1 MLFGLRTPLRT
12 VFSLP
17 SNTPDVGGYEVEE
30 DDDSPKLQ
38 SIWQQML
45 ANRKANMLLLSR
57 VFRRGRDDEET
68 ESDAEPEGQCVQTVA
83 VAPSGCAEPLE
94 AMLVG
99 PSAISGAPGPAVAEA
114 AMGFGNWRHLG
125 TAPMPARM
133 LDTGTTTPGSV
144 ATAEERS
151 DEHTNVATE
160 DLDEDD
166 DFETVLI
173 EAQVTMDD
181 GSVRTLVVKAT
192 DRARDVA
199 KRFVE
204 ENALKMVFEEPL
216 TSYLKKVENDAEVFP
231 SKVVADLLEI
241 RKHFS
246 KSAKT

>member
-12 VFSLP
+12 VFSVP

-30 DDDSPKLQ
+30 DDDSPQLR
-38 SIWQQML
+38 SIWQQMQ

-68 ESDAEPEGQCVQTVA
+68 ESDAEPEGQCIQTVA
-83 VAPSGCAEPLE
+83 VAPSRCAEPLE

-99 PSAISGAPGPAVAEA
+99 PSAISGAPGPAVAESVSGKTPQTKA
-114 AMGFGNWRHLG
+114 ASE
-125 TAPMPARM
+125 T
-133 LDTGTTTPGSV
+133 DTGTTTPGSV

-160 DLDEDD
+160 DEDD

-216 TSYLKKVENDAEVFP
+216 TLYLKKVENDAEVFP

>member
-38 SIWQQML
+38 SIWQQMQ

-99 PSAISGAPGPAVAEA
+99 PSAISGAPGPAVAE
-114 AMGFGNWRHLG
+114 
-125 TAPMPARM
+125 
-133 LDTGTTTPGSV
+133 DTGTTTPGSV

>member
-12 VFSLP
+12 VFSVP

-30 DDDSPKLQ
+30 DDDSPQLR
-38 SIWQQML
+38 SIWQQMQ

-68 ESDAEPEGQCVQTVA
+68 ESDAEPEGQCIQTVA
-83 VAPSGCAEPLE
+83 VAPSRCAEPLE

-99 PSAISGAPGPAVAEA
+99 PSAISGAPGPAVAE
-114 AMGFGNWRHLG
+114 
-125 TAPMPARM
+125 
-133 LDTGTTTPGSV
+133 DTGTTTPGSV

-160 DLDEDD
+160 DEDD

-216 TSYLKKVENDAEVFP
+216 TLYLKKVENDAEVFP